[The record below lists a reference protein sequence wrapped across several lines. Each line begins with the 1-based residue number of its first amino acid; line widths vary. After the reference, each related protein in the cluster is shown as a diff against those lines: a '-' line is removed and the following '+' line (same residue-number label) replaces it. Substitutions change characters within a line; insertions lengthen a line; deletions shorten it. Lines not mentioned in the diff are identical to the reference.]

1 MPAPT
6 RAPARPRRLAAALA
20 RNADSALPLMFN
32 VDENGHEY
40 PADLLDLAATADREA
55 TR

>member
-20 RNADSALPLMFN
+20 RNADAALPLLFN

-40 PADLLDLAATADREA
+40 PADLLDLATLSDREA
-55 TR
+55 KR

>member
-1 MPAPT
+1 MPAPS

-20 RNADSALPLMFN
+20 RNAADALPLLFN
-32 VDENGHEY
+32 IDESGHEY
-40 PADLLDLAATADREA
+40 PADLLDLAASADRKA